1 MGINWALLWHD
12 GDSAVSGHPTSTRWW
27 VGGNSY
33 PHSPQLLIL
42 NQGHYQN
49 PLLPF
54 LEYDGGVNAVKSS
67 DLFMSIVGHHNKDA
81 GVIMCSCDCRFRVAL
96 DLFLCVMIWTVG
108 IPHYSCIYVLQNL
121 GIPQSIKWQLPFTV
135 LALAFCSTF
144 VYLINSQNNTSA
156 PRLYLSLTLWYHK

>member
-1 MGINWALLWHD
+1 MMGRREFLSTFTTASHTK
-12 GDSAVSGHPTSTRWW
+12 SRTSSESTSSIPWVWW
-27 VGGNSY
+27 GGQCSKIIWFIY
-33 PHSPQLLIL
+33 VYRRSPQQRHRCDYVFLW
-42 NQGHYQN
+42 
-49 PLLPF
+49 LPIK
-54 LEYDGGVNAVKSS
+54 G
-67 DLFMSIVGHHNKDA
+67 
-81 GVIMCSCDCRFRVAL
+81 FRVAL

>member
-1 MGINWALLWHD
+1 MMGRREFLSTFTTASHTK
-12 GDSAVSGHPTSTRWW
+12 SRTSSESTSSIPWVWW
-27 VGGNSY
+27 G
-33 PHSPQLLIL
+33 
-42 NQGHYQN
+42 
-49 PLLPF
+49 
-54 LEYDGGVNAVKSS
+54 GGVNAVKSS
-67 DLFMSIVGHHNKDA
+67 DLFMSIVGHHNKDT
-81 GVIMCSCDCRFRVAL
+81 GGIMCSCDCRFRVAL